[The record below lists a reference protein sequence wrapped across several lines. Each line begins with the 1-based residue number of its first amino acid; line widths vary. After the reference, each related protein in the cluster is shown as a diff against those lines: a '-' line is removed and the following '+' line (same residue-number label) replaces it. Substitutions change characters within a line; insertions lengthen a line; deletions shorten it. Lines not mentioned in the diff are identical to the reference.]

1 MQPYERLL
9 KLAKLE
15 FELAAQEDVGGLER
29 LDAERRSI
37 IAALPARPPA
47 EARPLIVEM
56 ARVQAQ
62 TTAALHEARA
72 RVAAEMGSLDRRE
85 QTARGYG
92 GQATPQRG
100 PFTAASSR
108 TDRRRQYTG

>member
-9 KLAKLE
+9 TLAKRE
-15 FELAAQEDVGGLER
+15 FELAVTEDLGALES

-37 IAALPARPPA
+37 VATLPARAPEA
-47 EARPLIVEM
+47 ARPFIVEM
-56 ARVQAQ
+56 ARIQAQ

-92 GQATPQRG
+92 RQATPQRG
-100 PFTAASSR
+100 TFTAAA
-108 TDRRRQYTG
+108 